1 MANTLHNP
9 MSMSVE
15 GLAETQA
22 EIQRLSLAVAT
33 TPGGGM
39 RNQLTL
45 ALLQLQRYA
54 LGIVHV
60 DTGRLKNSIFTELDS
75 RGNDL
80 LGYVA
85 TNVEYAVHEE
95 YRPGVKAGHGGH
107 AFFGRTV
114 KEEGPN
120 VVKNSIFRPI
130 VEGR

>member
-1 MANTLHNP
+1 
-9 MSMSVE
+9 
-15 GLAETQA
+15 
-22 EIQRLSLAVAT
+22 
-33 TPGGGM
+33 M

-60 DTGRLKNSIFTELDS
+60 DTGRLKNSIFTELES

-85 TNVEYAVHEE
+85 TNVEYAPFEE
-95 YRPGVKAGHGGH
+95 FRGGGH

-114 KEEGPN
+114 KEEGPH
-120 VVKNSIFRPI
+120 VANSLFRPI